1 LECGHRSILNLVDGD
16 KLGGFERGANRGD
29 AGVGQAWQAYCPEID
44 PRENEAVKVVD
55 DETPVSL
62 A

>member
-1 LECGHRSILNLVDGD
+1 VDGG
-16 KLGGFERGANRGD
+16 KLGGFERDANRAD

-44 PRENEAVKVVD
+44 PRENEVVK
-55 DETPVSL
+55 TPVSL